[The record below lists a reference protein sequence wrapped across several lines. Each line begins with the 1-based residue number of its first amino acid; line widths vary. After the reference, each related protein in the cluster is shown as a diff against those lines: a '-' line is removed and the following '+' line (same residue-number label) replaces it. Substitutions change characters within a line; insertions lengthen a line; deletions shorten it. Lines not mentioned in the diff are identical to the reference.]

1 MKYEVKQSRFEREWV
16 VEAFNEDGD
25 GDIYVAMFPGPEAKA
40 RAFEYAA
47 WKNNQDREPI
57 TA

>member
-1 MKYEVKQSRFEREWV
+1 MKYQVRPSRFDREWI

-25 GDIYVAMFPGPEAKA
+25 GDIHIAAFSGPEAKT

>member
-16 VEAFNEDGD
+16 VEAINADGD
-25 GDIYVAMFPGPEAKA
+25 GEIHVAAFSGPEAKT
-40 RAFEYAA
+40 RAFEYAS